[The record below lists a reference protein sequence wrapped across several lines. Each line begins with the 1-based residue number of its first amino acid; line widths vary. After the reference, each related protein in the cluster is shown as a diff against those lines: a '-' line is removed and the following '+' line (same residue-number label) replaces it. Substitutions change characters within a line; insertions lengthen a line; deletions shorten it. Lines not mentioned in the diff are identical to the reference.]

1 MTESTPPAITTTG
14 GHPSGRAT
22 AAARTVL
29 PLWIAALSLAV
40 IAVVMIIAS
49 VELLHAVRTTQA
61 SVVQLQQQV
70 QQLKSGLGGLLG
82 G

>member
-1 MTESTPPAITTTG
+1 MTDSSLPSAHTPATSTRQNG
-14 GHPSGRAT
+14 FGRA
-22 AAARTVL
+22 VL

-40 IAVVMIIAS
+40 IAVVMIISS
-49 VELLHAVRTTQA
+49 VELIHAVRSTQA

-70 QQLKSGLGGLLG
+70 SQLKSGLGGILG